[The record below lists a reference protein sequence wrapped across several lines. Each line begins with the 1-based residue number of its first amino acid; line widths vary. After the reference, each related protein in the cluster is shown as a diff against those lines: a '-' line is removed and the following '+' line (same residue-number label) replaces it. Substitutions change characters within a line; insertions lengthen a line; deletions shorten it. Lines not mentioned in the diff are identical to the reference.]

1 MRISDWSS
9 DVCSSDLF
17 SSAVGLLQRLAHET
31 PFQPQRDPAARL
43 DVLGFLES
51 EGGRWDGVWVLG
63 LTDEVLPAA
72 PKPNPFIPLA
82 ALRQAHAP
90 RAPPERRSEERR
102 VGKECVSTGR
112 SRW

>member
-1 MRISDWSS
+1 MLIIYWSS
-9 DVCSSDLF
+9 DVCSSDLLEAFDGLLDSLARHAPVMGKLGF

-63 LTDEVLPAA
+63 LTDEVLSAA
-72 PKPNPFIPLA
+72 PKPNQIG
-82 ALRQAHAP
+82 
-90 RAPPERRSEERR
+90 RASCWER
-102 VGKECVSTGR
+102 VCQ
-112 SRW
+112 